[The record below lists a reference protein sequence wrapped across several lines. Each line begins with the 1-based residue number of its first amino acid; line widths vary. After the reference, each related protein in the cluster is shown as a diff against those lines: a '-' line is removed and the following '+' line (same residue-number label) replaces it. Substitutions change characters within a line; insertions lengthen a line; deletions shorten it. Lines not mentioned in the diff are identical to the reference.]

1 MHTPFCY
8 FANAKAQYLFPLT
21 VCISITAHN
30 AALIEDWRILW
41 ACCVLTQAGGTVTT
55 FLKRIRKP
63 FGIIVPWEEV
73 ERRVICDALDK
84 CGGNYLLAAR
94 LLGIG
99 RTTLYRKATV
109 YNYRTPKVQAEVL
122 MTVSQSSL
130 TA

>member
-1 MHTPFCY
+1 M
-8 FANAKAQYLFPLT
+8 
-21 VCISITAHN
+21 
-30 AALIEDWRILW
+30 
-41 ACCVLTQAGGTVTT
+41 TT

-73 ERRVICDALDK
+73 ERRVIYDALDK

-99 RTTLYRKATV
+99 RTTLYRKASV
-109 YNYRTPKVQAEVL
+109 YNYQTPKVQARVL
-122 MTVSQSSL
+122 MTVPQSSL

>member
-1 MHTPFCY
+1 MPPASKSGAFVGTLS
-8 FANAKAQYLFPLT
+8 Q
-21 VCISITAHN
+21 
-30 AALIEDWRILW
+30 
-41 ACCVLTQAGGTVTT
+41 GGGAVTT

-99 RTTLYRKATV
+99 RTTLYRKATA
-109 YNYRTPKVQAEVL
+109 YNYRTPKVQATVL
-122 MTVSQSSL
+122 MTISQSSL